1 MISGITIITVVV
13 KNCNAIF
20 MTTMHLLLNPADDF
34 NAVRGK
40 VLSILYGSCPT
51 SPGECI
57 L

>member
-1 MISGITIITVVV
+1 MISGITIIYGRRE
-13 KNCNAIF
+13 KLQCHF
-20 MTTMHLLLNPADDF
+20 YDHHFLLNPADDF
-34 NAVRGK
+34 NGVRGQ